1 MATVSPSDQDKPQ
14 YFNNLAHTLGTRR
27 THLPWRTFVVAH
39 ASDDWGGLPDKFA
52 PVYRSLSS
60 PNMALVFSGVSL
72 IPII

>member
-1 MATVSPSDQDKPQ
+1 MATVSLRDQDKPQ
-14 YFNNLAHTLGTRR
+14 YFNNLAHTLGNRR
-27 THLPWRTFVVAH
+27 THFPWRTFVVAQ

-52 PVYRSLSS
+52 PAYRSLSS